1 MTEMLSAAE
10 SAADRDLV
18 LLGIGASAGGLEAF
32 QSLLGAL
39 RPTDRFALILVQ
51 HLDPEHESLL
61 PELLSKRTRLPVQ
74 SIEDGMEIES
84 GNVYLIPP
92 AFGLDIRGR
101 VLKLVP
107 FEAPRGLRRPIDSF
121 FQALAREHGSNAAGV
136 ILSGTGSDG
145 SNGVRAIKEAGGLVF
160 AQDPKDA
167 RYDGMPRSAI
177 GTGAVD
183 LVLPAAEMIGV
194 LRDFHDR
201 ASGIAPTIES
211 DAEFIE
217 KVVRNVRYR
226 TGHDFSGYK
235 SGTLLRRI
243 TLRMSVLGLTEPGDY
258 LRELVQNR
266 GEADRLFRDL
276 LINVT
281 SFFRDPAAFDALARV
296 AIPGILEEKG
306 RGDELRVWVPGC
318 STGQE
323 AYTVAMILADAMTR
337 LDVRARLCVFG
348 TDIDE
353 DALALARRAQYPNSI
368 ASEVPPQFL
377 ERYFTPTRHG
387 FEVRGELR
395 DMVRFSSQSLVKD
408 PPFSRLDLITCRNLL
423 IYFNHELQELAQR
436 VFHYALRPGGFLM
449 LGPSETAKAEGDP
462 FVNVVPEHRIYRRND
477 ALARSLDLP
486 RGFRSISLASEA
498 THDAL
503 PEQIFGLPYA
513 AAEALVVRH
522 VPPFLLIGPQD
533 EVTRVGAGA
542 ERFVRLNPGT
552 ASLGIRAL
560 ILPELEQP
568 LKRLL
573 TGSGLAGGSFRQ
585 TRVELSRDGEAQE
598 VTIGCETLSNGLRL
612 VTFGTIA
619 SPTSGSAAD
628 PDTRIVLDEAYVSQ
642 IEDELEEARLMVRT
656 TVEELETSNEE
667 LKSSNEEMMSMN
679 EELQSANEELST
691 TNEELQT
698 KLAELAE
705 VNADL
710 ANFMSSTQI
719 ATVFLDREL
728 RLRSFTPEAATW
740 FRFVE
745 QDRGR
750 EITDIRARLDIGT
763 IADVCRRVMAEGPA
777 EEVAM
782 VSTDGESEVI
792 VRFAPYRSSSGDRG
806 GVVFSIFD
814 VTAVTRFARAAE
826 EASAD
831 ARASA
836 EEIEELYLGSP
847 GAMGLVDRDFRYLR
861 ANPKMADFSGLPNEN
876 LIGRSISEV
885 HPDVAGRMVASV
897 RRVFDSGE
905 PVLRQVVRGTTP
917 ADPDV
922 PRVWEIDW
930 YPVHR
935 SDGVRAVGFNV
946 TDVTRLLELQADLRR
961 IMRELQHRVKNML
974 SNVIALVN
982 RARREQGDPQ
992 EILETL
998 AQRIRALANTH
1009 NLLTSENW
1017 ASTSLSDI
1025 FALELLNVYGEER
1038 VTLRGPEMRLNARA
1052 TLSLGMVIH
1061 ELATNASK
1069 YGAFS
1074 RPEGRVSVR
1083 WSRVDEGE
1091 GEEFRLVWQESG
1103 GPTVNPPSREGFG
1116 TQLMRSMVEGS
1127 FYGSIESNWEPA
1139 GLRLVVALPWN
1150 AATEVD
1156 YDSDLDPLRHADPL
1170 P

>member
-1 MTEMLSAAE
+1 MLSAAE
-10 SAADRDLV
+10 SRAGGDLI

-39 RPTDRFALILVQ
+39 RPTDRFALVLVQ

-74 SIEDGMEIES
+74 AITDGMQIEG

-92 AFGLDIRGR
+92 AYSLDIRGR
-101 VLKLVP
+101 TLRLVP

-121 FQALAREHGSNAAGV
+121 LHALAREHGARSAGV

-183 LVLPAAEMIGV
+183 LVLPASEMVGV
-194 LRDFHDR
+194 LRDFHNR
-201 ASGIAPTIES
+201 ASGIAPTVES

-235 SGTLLRRI
+235 SGTLHRRI
-243 TLRMSVLGLTEPGDY
+243 TLRMSVLGLDEPGDY

-266 GEADRLFRDL
+266 SEADRLFRDL

-281 SFFRDPAAFDALARV
+281 SFFRDPGAFEALARIAV
-296 AIPGILEEKG
+296 PAILENKS
-306 RGDELRVWVPGC
+306 RGDEVRIWVPGC

-323 AYTVAMILADAMTR
+323 AYTVAMVMADAMAR

-353 DALALARRAQYPNSI
+353 EALAVARRAQYPNSI
-368 ASEVPPQFL
+368 VSEIPPEFL
-377 ERYFTPTRHG
+377 ERYFSPTRNG

-395 DMVRFSSQSLVKD
+395 DVVRFSSQSLVKD
-408 PPFSRLDLITCRNLL
+408 PPFSRLDLVTCRNLL
-423 IYFNHELQELAQR
+423 IYFNHGLQELAQR
-436 VFHYALRPGGFLM
+436 VFHYALRPGGYLM
-449 LGPSETAKAEGDP
+449 LGPSETAKVEGEP
-462 FVNVVPEHRIYRRND
+462 FIDVVPEHRIYRRNE
-477 ALARSLDLP
+477 AVARSPDLP
-486 RGFRSISLASEA
+486 RGFRRIPVGGEPA
-498 THDAL
+498 HDAM
-503 PEQIFGLPYA
+503 PEQVFGIPYA
-513 AAEALVVRH
+513 AAEALLSRH
-522 VPPFLLIGPQD
+522 VPSFLLVGPQD
-533 EVTRVGAGA
+533 EVTRVGPGA
-542 ERFVRLNPGT
+542 ERYVRLNPGT
-552 ASLGIRAL
+552 ASLGIRSI
-560 ILPELEQP
+560 ILAELEQP

-573 TGSGLAGGSFRQ
+573 TACAIAGGGYRQ
-585 TRVELSRDGEAQE
+585 TRVELGEADEVQD
-598 VTIGCETLSNGLRL
+598 VTIGCETLPDGSRL
-612 VTFGTIA
+612 VTFGT
-619 SPTSGSAAD
+619 SAAPAE
-628 PDTRIVLDEAYVSQ
+628 PDSRIVLDEAYVSQ
-642 IEDELEEARLMVRT
+642 LEDELEEARRMVRT

-698 KLAELAE
+698 KLAELAGA
-705 VNADL
+705 NADL

-719 ATVFLDREL
+719 ATVFLDRDL
-728 RLRSFTPEAATW
+728 RLRNFTPEAATW

-750 EITDIRARLDIGT
+750 EITDIGARLDM
-763 IADVCRRVMAEGPA
+763 RVVAEVSARVANGGEA
-777 EEVAM
+777 EEVGM
-782 VSTDGESEVI
+782 VSTDGKAEVI
-792 VRFAPYRSSSGDRG
+792 VRFAPYRSGATDRG
-806 GVVFSIFD
+806 GVVFSVFD
-814 VTAVTRFARAAE
+814 VTAVTRYARAAE
-826 EASAD
+826 EASAQ

-861 ANPKMADFSGLPNEN
+861 ANPKMIEFSGLSAGSI
-876 LIGRSISEV
+876 IGRSISEV
-885 HPDVAGRMVASV
+885 HADVAGRMVASV
-897 RRVFDSGE
+897 RKVFETGE
-905 PVLRQVVRGTTP
+905 PVLRQVLRGSTTAEP
-917 ADPDV
+917 EV
-922 PRVWEIDW
+922 PRVWEVDW

-982 RARREQGDPQ
+982 RARREQGEPP
-992 EILETL
+992 EILDTL

-1017 ASTSLSDI
+1017 ASTALRDI
-1025 FALELLNVYGEER
+1025 LALELLNVYGEER
-1038 VTLRGPEMRLNARA
+1038 VTLRGPDMRLNARA
-1052 TLSLGMVIH
+1052 TLSLGMVVH

-1103 GPTVNPPSREGFG
+1103 GPPVNSPSREGFG

-1127 FYGSIESNWEPA
+1127 FYGSIHSHWEPA